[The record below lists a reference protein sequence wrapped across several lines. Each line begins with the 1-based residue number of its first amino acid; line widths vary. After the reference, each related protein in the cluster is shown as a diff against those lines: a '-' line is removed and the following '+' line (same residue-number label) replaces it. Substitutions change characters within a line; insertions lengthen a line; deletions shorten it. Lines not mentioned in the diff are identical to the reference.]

1 MNEKII
7 KKLMQEAKKVRA
19 NSYSP
24 YSNYSVGA
32 ALLTKEGKIFTG
44 TNVENAS
51 YGASICAERAAVLK
65 AVSEGYKNFEAIL
78 LYSNSGGVPCGMC
91 LQVLAEFNPE
101 MSIISTNDLKNYTIN
116 KLTDFLTKP
125 FILNKK

>member
-7 KKLMQEAKKVRA
+7 KELMQEAEKVRQ

-24 YSNYSVGA
+24 YSKYSVGA
-32 ALLTKEGKIFTG
+32 ALLTKERKIFTG

-51 YGASICAERAAVLK
+51 YGATICAERAAVLK
-65 AVSEGYKNFEAIL
+65 AVSEGYKDFEAIL

-101 MSIISTNDLKNYTIN
+101 IIIITTNDLKDYTIN
-116 KLTDFLTKP
+116 KLTDFLPKP
-125 FILNKK
+125 FILKK